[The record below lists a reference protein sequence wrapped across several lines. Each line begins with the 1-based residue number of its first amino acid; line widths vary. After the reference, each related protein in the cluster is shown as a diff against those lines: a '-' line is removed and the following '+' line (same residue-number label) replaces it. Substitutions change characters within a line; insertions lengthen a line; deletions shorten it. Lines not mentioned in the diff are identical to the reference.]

1 MERGR
6 RYSKLTRIELSLF
19 LRDPFATVFAL
30 VLPLIMLLLLAA
42 VFGGS
47 AAGERDEQGRLVFRG
62 IAGADYY
69 MTASVAL
76 VIAAIGLLTIPIHLA
91 GYREAGI
98 LRRFRASSIP
108 GWSLFGSQIGVALA
122 IGAAGSVIIVVVAM
136 IVYSTQ
142 FPDSAAGVL
151 VAIFVS
157 TLCFAAIGFLMAAL
171 VPTARAM
178 QGISLILF
186 FLFWMVS
193 GTAPPRAVL
202 PSSVQTLSDA
212 IPLTHALIAIQD
224 PWFGWGWNW
233 GELGIL
239 VLFTVAAALPAL
251 YLFGRDRGE

>member
-1 MERGR
+1 MERSRGF
-6 RYSKLTRIELSLF
+6 SKLTRVEMNLF

-42 VFGGS
+42 VFGS
-47 AAGERDEQGRLVFRG
+47 TPAGETDESGRLVFRG
-62 IAGADYY
+62 IPGDDYY
-69 MTASVAL
+69 MTACIVL

-91 GYREAGI
+91 GYREGGI

-108 GWSLFGSQIGVALA
+108 AWGLFGSQIGVSLA
-122 IGAAGSVIIVVVAM
+122 IGTVGSLVMIAVAMMVYGTQLPASYAGVVVA
-136 IVYSTQ
+136 
-142 FPDSAAGVL
+142 FA
-151 VAIFVS
+151 VS
-157 TLCFAAIGFLMAAL
+157 TLCFVALGFLLASL

-202 PSSVQTLSDA
+202 PSGVRTLSEA

-224 PWFGWGWNW
+224 PWFGMGWNW

-239 VLFTVAAALPAL
+239 LAFTICAAIPALILFTRNV
-251 YLFGRDRGE
+251 ES

>member
-1 MERGR
+1 
-6 RYSKLTRIELSLF
+6 
-19 LRDPFATVFAL
+19 
-30 VLPLIMLLLLAA
+30 
-42 VFGGS
+42 
-47 AAGERDEQGRLVFRG
+47 
-62 IAGADYY
+62 

-108 GWSLFGSQIGVALA
+108 GWSLFGSQIGVALT
-122 IGAAGSVIIVVVAM
+122 IGAAGSVVMIVVAM
-136 IVYSTQ
+136 IVYGTK
-142 FPDSAAGVL
+142 FPESAVGVF

-239 VLFTVAAALPAL
+239 VLFTLAAALPAL
-251 YLFGRDRGE
+251 YLFSRDRGE

>member
-6 RYSKLTRIELSLF
+6 GYSKLTRIELSLF

-122 IGAAGSVIIVVVAM
+122 IGAAGSVIIIAVAM
-136 IVYSTQ
+136 TVYSTRFSRFSCWGVSRHFRLDALLRRNRILDGSAGADGPCDARDQ
-142 FPDSAAGVL
+142 PDPLFPILDGFWHSTATRRSA
-151 VAIFVS
+151 
-157 TLCFAAIGFLMAAL
+157 
-171 VPTARAM
+171 
-178 QGISLILF
+178 
-186 FLFWMVS
+186 
-193 GTAPPRAVL
+193 
-202 PSSVQTLSDA
+202 
-212 IPLTHALIAIQD
+212 
-224 PWFGWGWNW
+224 
-233 GELGIL
+233 E
-239 VLFTVAAALPAL
+239 
-251 YLFGRDRGE
+251 